1 MKTSRKNNNIED
13 RMYKIEDRR
22 YNIQNR
28 NLGNRK

>member
-1 MKTSRKNNNIED
+1 MKTSRKNNKIED